1 MEKITFEDATIIT
14 PPQVN
19 INDGF
24 NIGSIIQFAGATI
37 PSGWLLCDGSELSR
51 TTYADLFNAI
61 GTTYGVGDG
70 STTFNLPNLKGRVV
84 VGQDISQT
92 EFDTLGETGGEKAHT
107 LTINEIPPHN
117 HAIYVDETGTGGI
130 WGPMGTQ
137 QQSLQRNAI
146 TGNTGGGQPHNILQ
160 PYITLNYIIKAISQE
175 TSLNVIDAV
184 TSGGTDLN
192 ANTFN
197 TMQDNIENA
206 IVDSYS
212 TSEVKTNKVWIDS
225 KPIYRK
231 TFVFNTTINP
241 GTEGRLVVSH
251 NISNVNDIWIDT
263 AHSFIK
269 ASTTTTRFPL
279 PLLLYSGQIDA
290 IYPYVNNTAIYIE
303 SQTPWGENWTKTI
316 TLEYTK
322 TTD

>member
-37 PSGWLLCDGSELSR
+37 PSGWLLCDGSAISR
-51 TTYADLFNAI
+51 TTYEDLFDAI
-61 GTTYGVGDG
+61 GTTYGTGDG
-70 STTFNLPNLKGRVV
+70 STTFNLPNLKGRVA
-84 VGQDISQT
+84 VGKDTSQT
-92 EFDTLGETGGEKAHT
+92 EFDTLGETGGSKFLQEHDHK
-107 LTINEIPPHN
+107 LQ
-117 HAIYVDETGTGGI
+117 Y
-130 WGPMGTQ
+130 
-137 QQSLQRNAI
+137 SLD
-146 TGNTGGGQPHNILQ
+146 GGQTFGEASFGRDGTYTGVDSYNGTSESVSLFSQYQVKISKTGIGDSGNLQ

-212 TSEVKTNKVWIDS
+212 ISEVKTNKVWIDN
-225 KPIYRK
+225 KPIYRQVISF
-231 TFVFNTTINP
+231 TTPNSASDFNI
-241 GTEGRLVVSH
+241 G
-251 NISNVNDIWIDT
+251 NISNISNLISLKGIVDNKLPIPNDWANQFSVSLRINSGVVQGRIDWEDYYN
-263 AHSFIK
+263 K
-269 ASTTTTRFPL
+269 
-279 PLLLYSGQIDA
+279 SGYA
-290 IYPYVNNTAIYIE
+290 II
-303 SQTPWGENWTKTI
+303 
-316 TLEYTK
+316 EYTK